1 MQRYASTCC
10 IWPCSLG
17 GTYTGRGLLGCF
29 SVLTNDDSMLLGWIG
44 SGDDLA
50 SNCQFYVFDDQDI
63 LACIVMS
70 QRLSQDVSLSVISP
84 SVYYL
89 GIL

>member
-1 MQRYASTCC
+1 MQRYASTCIC
-10 IWPCSLG
+10 PGSLG
-17 GTYTGRGLLGCF
+17 GTYTGRSLLRCF
-29 SVLTNDDSMLLGWIG
+29 SILTNDDSMLLGWIG

-50 SNCQFYVFDDQDI
+50 SNCQFYGFDDQNI
-63 LACIVMS
+63 LACTVMS
-70 QRLSQDVSLSVISP
+70 QRLSQDVSLFVISP

>member
-29 SVLTNDDSMLLGWIG
+29 SVLTNDDSMILGWIG

-50 SNCQFYVFDDQDI
+50 SNC
-63 LACIVMS
+63 
-70 QRLSQDVSLSVISP
+70 
-84 SVYYL
+84 
-89 GIL
+89 